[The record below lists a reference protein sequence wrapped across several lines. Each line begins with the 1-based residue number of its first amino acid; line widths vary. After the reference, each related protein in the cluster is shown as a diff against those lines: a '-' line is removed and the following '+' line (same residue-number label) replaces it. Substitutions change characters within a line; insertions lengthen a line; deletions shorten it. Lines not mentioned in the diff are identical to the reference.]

1 MEHCVFCQID
11 LEREIILESEYFRAI
26 YDIFPV
32 SKGHLLII
40 SKRHCE
46 SYFDLTATEQQDAI
60 IQINLAKKIIDE
72 KFHPDAYNIGVNIGT
87 VAGQTIPHVHIHIIP
102 RYLGDMEN
110 PRGGV
115 RGVIPEKQQY

>member
-11 LEREIILESEYFRAI
+11 PSRELVLESRYFNAI
-26 YDIFPV
+26 YDIYPV

-46 SYFDLTATEQQDAI
+46 NFFDLTEAEQHDAI
-60 IQINLAKKIIDE
+60 IQINLVKKIIDE
-72 KFHPDAYNIGVNIGT
+72 KFHPDAYNIGVNIGSA
-87 VAGQTIPHVHIHIIP
+87 AGQTIPHVHIHIIP
-102 RYLGDMEN
+102 RYLGDMSN